1 MKVTPMYQ
9 NNRTP
14 LKDKDQARQHKY
26 ITEKSFLSNVVKK
39 GKSFIKDKV
48 KNIKRNAKKLFT
60 QIKKDFMQPKSKTK
74 FNAGYLIA
82 MNYNAKDAKKRY
94 DRTPLI
100 ICLGWSQN
108 PKLKNT
114 HFFGLNLHWMPMKD
128 RVMIASF
135 FTELNDRKGGIQY
148 NDIKPFMNKFKGSPL
163 LRMYIYK
170 NVSGKVIVMPKDQFM
185 TAAAVPSETW
195 MGG

>member
-1 MKVTPMYQ
+1 MKTTYQ
-9 NNRTP
+9 NNRTS
-14 LKDKDQARQHKY
+14 LKDKDQARQPKR
-26 ITEKSFLSNVVKK
+26 ITEKSFLQNVVKK
-39 GKSFIKDKV
+39 GKSFLKDKV

-60 QIKKDFMQPKSKTK
+60 QIKKDFMQPKSKKK